1 MLSWN
6 LVRKLKVL
14 SSASAFRRAGLESY
28 TRWQVSS
35 FDLKDGLY
43 TELWFNKAVT
53 VLMPVWRGRENIS
66 QMLMLCVSPLFC
78 SFSAPPCSIVERAAG
93 PSAATG
99 PRTYLDTGA
108 AITDRE
114 IERCLFCVNM
124 SAATPGPEC
133 KHTHTHTLT
142 HTQIHSQPR
151 SLNHHPAPVEN
162 ECMISCLSLFASL
175 FLILSSVTLNLS
187 LCFVWYGAAPMHFYS
202 LSYIAFFIHGHLCP
216 CVCKFV
222 FFFLF
227 CEFRLCVCLQSPLCV

>member
-133 KHTHTHTLT
+133 KHTHTHTHAHTDSFTASLT
-142 HTQIHSQPR
+142 QSPPCPCWKWMYDILPFTIRISVSHSQQCD
-151 SLNHHPAPVEN
+151 A
-162 ECMISCLSLFASL
+162 
-175 FLILSSVTLNLS
+175 
-187 LCFVWYGAAPMHFYS
+187 
-202 LSYIAFFIHGHLCP
+202 
-216 CVCKFV
+216 
-222 FFFLF
+222 
-227 CEFRLCVCLQSPLCV
+227 